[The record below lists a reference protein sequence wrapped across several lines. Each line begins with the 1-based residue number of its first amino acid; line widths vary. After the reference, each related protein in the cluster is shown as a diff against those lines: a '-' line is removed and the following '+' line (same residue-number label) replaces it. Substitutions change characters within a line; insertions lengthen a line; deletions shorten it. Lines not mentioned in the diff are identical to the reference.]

1 VELDQIATVL
11 RYINFRSHDQ
21 HKEKYQPH
29 FPHKNLLYSPRGK
42 AATLKSNQ
50 ERAKKKLRGGS
61 EPQGFDDGA
70 WLTDTIFLSFFLSFS
85 LSFFADSDNRLNLK
99 KIQDFRK
106 PVLFPSSGKEAPNLI
121 HPLDR
126 DQPVL
131 MALSVVLLCF
141 LWFCFPS
148 LYIYGCRFC
157 MLMFNFVYYVFYC
170 YVYIFL
176 LLCLCILI
184 VMFMYSYCYVYVF
197 LLLRLCI
204 LIVMFMYSYC
214 YVYVFLLLSLC
225 ILIVMF
231 VYSYYVYVFL
241 LLCLCILIVMFMY
254 SYCYVYVFLLLCM
267 FVLDILFHCVELC
280 TVCV

>member
-1 VELDQIATVL
+1 MELDQIATVL

-61 EPQGFDDGA
+61 EPQGFDGGA

-184 VMFMYSYCYVYVF
+184 VMFMYSYCYVYAF
-197 LLLRLCI
+197 LLLCSCI
-204 LIVMFMYSYC
+204 LIMFMYSYC
-214 YVYVFLLLSLC
+214 
-225 ILIVMF
+225 
-231 VYSYYVYVFL
+231 YVYVFL

-254 SYCYVYVFLLLCM
+254 SYCYVCSSWIFCSIVLNCVL
-267 FVLDILFHCVELC
+267 FVCKCVLYC
-280 TVCV
+280 TASGCQPNCS